1 MTRSGTNEF
10 HGSTF
15 WTHRNN
21 SAGLRA
27 RQRQDGNEAAQLIRN
42 EFGFSAGGPL
52 IKNRTFWFAAYEG
65 SRLRQRSFAGA
76 PVPTADMWNGN
87 LSNLVD
93 GNSIQTTVF
102 DPLTTG
108 ANGTRELFPNLQ
120 IPTSRISHYGQVMA
134 SQTPLPTLNVNPLVG
149 RNFEAF
155 YPLTTDTDQFTVK
168 GDHRFSDT
176 DFLSARFTARA
187 PTACKP
193 AVCTARPRSVA
204 TIAAARAG
212 TTPTSTRRWCVGTT
226 CSRPR

>member
-1 MTRSGTNEF
+1 
-10 HGSTF
+10 
-15 WTHRNN
+15 
-21 SAGLRA
+21 
-27 RQRQDGNEAAQLIRN
+27 
-42 EFGFSAGGPL
+42 
-52 IKNRTFWFAAYEG
+52 
-65 SRLRQRSFAGA
+65 
-76 PVPTADMWNGN
+76 MWNGN

-176 DFLSARFTARA
+176 DFLSARFTRARTDRVQA
-187 PTACKP
+187 GGVYGT
-193 AVCTARPRSVA
+193 PRSVA